1 MAITSV
7 GSEIYKT
14 LANGMRVA
22 TKTEGGKTYTKLFDK
37 DGKVLI
43 DRVKSFE
50 ANIVGNKK
58 VLTKTENR
66 IVNLKNEKGELA
78 DTYGF
83 KYTADRVY
91 DKDGKLLG
99 MREVE
104 YKPRRI
110 DYGSGV
116 NPLEHLHNMKHVT
129 KSVLNGQNV
138 FSYVPFGYSKSAAAK
153 SYVKDIVNGV
163 TIRKFAS
170 ELIDGMKY
178 RLRDL
183 PLGCRKS
190 QYNNSITKKSHA
202 YLGEVEPAGDFYQM
216 GMYVRGNSTMRYNKK
231 GLPLPE
237 NISFKTYEKM
247 ENMSLKE
254 MRKLNGDGLYAPSGL
269 NMPF

>member
-14 LANGMRVA
+14 LASGMKVA
-22 TKTEGGKTYTKLFDK
+22 TKTEGGKTYTKLFDR

-50 ANIVGNKK
+50 TNIVGNKK
-58 VLTKTENR
+58 VITKNENR
-66 IVNLKNEKGELA
+66 ILNVKNENGELA
-78 DTYGF
+78 DSYGF

-91 DKDGKLLG
+91 NKDGKLLG

-104 YKPRRI
+104 YKPRRV
-110 DYGSGV
+110 DYGNGE

-129 KSVLNGQNV
+129 KSVSNGQNV
-138 FSYVPFGYSKSAAAK
+138 FSYVPFGYSKSVAAK
-153 SYVKDIVNGV
+153 SYIKDIVNGV

-183 PLGCRKS
+183 PLGSRKA
-190 QYNNSITKKSHA
+190 QYNNSIHRQSHA
-202 YLGEVEPAGDFYQM
+202 YLGEVEPAGDFYKM
-216 GMYVRGNSTMRYNKK
+216 GMFVRGNTTMRYNKK

-237 NISFKTYEKM
+237 NIGLKTYEKM

-254 MRKLNGDGLYAPSGL
+254 MRELNGNGQYAPSGL